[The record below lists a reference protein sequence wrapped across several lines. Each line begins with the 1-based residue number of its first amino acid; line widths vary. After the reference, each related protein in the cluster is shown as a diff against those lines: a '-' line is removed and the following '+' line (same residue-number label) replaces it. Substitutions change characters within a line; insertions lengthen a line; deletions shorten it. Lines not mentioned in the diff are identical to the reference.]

1 MDKEKLLAALN
12 AIQDG
17 EAAGRFHDEFE
28 TLITIVLNAPEK
40 TIEDAWQDFIT
51 DDYKT
56 ESPEEAQS

>member
-12 AIQDG
+12 TIQDG
-17 EAAGRFHDEFE
+17 EAAGRFHDELE

-51 DDYKT
+51 DDYKM